1 MEKLDL
7 LQEITLSGPYIKKMT
22 IREFLSYMDL
32 NWSYKYGKQCNI
44 VYNNKNNTYSLDTN
58 NRFEVNL
65 GNDCFKLVLPKIVMD
80 NYKLGNYNALTYEI
94 KKLIDKKIGRRSK
107 KYEFIGH
114 FIDNPFYLNII
125 ENVFKRNSSSITNQ
139 SYDKKIID
147 NYLKKSYL
155 RLYYLMEKEVM
166 LEYLEQSRKESF
178 KKKYLFTNF
187 WYNYKH
193 SLIFELISESI
204 SVALIFSMV
213 FLLLSFIPIIFKINL
228 VLATIFLVI
237 PSLTIFTTTLISRGF
252 MKMEID
258 ECIEELK
265 LNIEKTKL
273 LGEIKDMELRECNW
287 NRFDKKKT
295 RTNNFILDTLL
306 KIFENIQKL
315 KENDKINQT
324 KLLELKERAKIVY
337 EKYKMEKEKIEKE
350 VLDVNV
356 ILSELN
362 ESNEKTLKFYILR
375 EIKKIEDEIKEL
387 ERSLLSKE
395 TTDVQCQRFEK
406 VMTAMSL
413 DNTTDKVIGGSRRPR
428 TLNNN

>member
-7 LQEITLSGPYIKKMT
+7 LQEITLSGPYIEKMT
-22 IREFLSYMDL
+22 IGEFLSYMDL

-44 VYNNKNNTYSLDTN
+44 VYNNKYNTYSLDTN

-94 KKLIDKKIGRRSK
+94 KKLIDKKTGRRK
-107 KYEFIGH
+107 TKYEFIGH
-114 FIDNPFYLNII
+114 FIDNPVYLSII
-125 ENVFKRNSSSITNQ
+125 ENVLKRNSSTITNQ
-139 SYDKKIID
+139 SYDKKTID
-147 NYLKKSYL
+147 NYLKKSNL
-155 RLYYLMEKEVM
+155 RLYYLLEKEVM
-166 LEYLEQSRKESF
+166 LEYLEQSRQETL

-187 WYNYKH
+187 LYNYKH
-193 SLIFELISESI
+193 SLIFELIREAPI
-204 SVALIFSMV
+204 
-213 FLLLSFIPIIFKINL
+213 FLLLLLFLSFIPIIFKITL

-237 PSLTIFTTTLISRGF
+237 PGLTIFTTTLFSRNF

-265 LNIEKTKL
+265 LDIEKTKL
-273 LGEIKDMELRECNW
+273 LSEINDMELRECNW
-287 NRFDKKKT
+287 NRFDKKNIK
-295 RTNNFILDTLL
+295 TNNFILDTLL

-337 EKYKMEKEKIEKE
+337 EKYKEKKDKIEKE
-350 VLDVNV
+350 VLDVDV
-356 ILSELN
+356 ILNELN

-375 EIKKIEDEIKEL
+375 EIKKIEEELKEL
-387 ERSLLSKE
+387 ERSLLPKE
-395 TTDVQCQRFEK
+395 TPDVQCQRFEK
-406 VMTAMSL
+406 AMTEMIGDTSE
-413 DNTTDKVIGGSRRPR
+413 NKVIGGNRHSR

>member
-7 LQEITLSGPYIKKMT
+7 LQEITLSGPYIEKMT
-22 IREFLSYMDL
+22 IGEFLSYMDV
-32 NWSYKYGKQCNI
+32 NWSYEYGKQCNI
-44 VYNNKNNTYSLDTN
+44 VYNNKYNTYSLDTN

-65 GNDCFKLVLPKIVMD
+65 GNDSFMLVLPKIVMD

-94 KKLIDKKIGRRSK
+94 KKLIDKKTGRRSK

-114 FIDNPFYLNII
+114 FIKNPVYLNII
-125 ENVFKRNSSSITNQ
+125 ENVVKWKSSIITNPL
-139 SYDKKIID
+139 YDKEIIE
-147 NYLKKSYL
+147 NYLKQSNL
-155 RLYYLMEKEVM
+155 RLYYLRDKEVL
-166 LEYLEQSRKESF
+166 LEYLEQSRQETF

-193 SLIFELISESI
+193 SLIFELISE
-204 SVALIFSMV
+204 APIFS
-213 FLLLSFIPIIFKINL
+213 LLLLFLSFIPIIFKINL

-237 PSLTIFTTTLISRGF
+237 PGLTIFTTTLFSRNF

-258 ECIEELK
+258 ECIEKLK
-265 LNIEKTKL
+265 LDIEKTKL
-273 LGEIKDMELRECNW
+273 LGEINNMELRECNW
-287 NRFDKKKT
+287 NRFYKKNTK
-295 RTNNFILDTLL
+295 TNNFVLDTLL

-315 KENDKINQT
+315 KENENINQT
-324 KLLELKERAKIVY
+324 KLLELKERTKKLY
-337 EKYKMEKEKIEKE
+337 EKYKEKRDKIENE
-350 VLDVNV
+350 VLDVDV
-356 ILSELN
+356 ILNELN

-395 TTDVQCQRFEK
+395 TTNVQCQRFEK

-413 DNTTDKVIGGSRRPR
+413 DNTTDKVIGGERITRAKK
-428 TLNNN
+428 LN